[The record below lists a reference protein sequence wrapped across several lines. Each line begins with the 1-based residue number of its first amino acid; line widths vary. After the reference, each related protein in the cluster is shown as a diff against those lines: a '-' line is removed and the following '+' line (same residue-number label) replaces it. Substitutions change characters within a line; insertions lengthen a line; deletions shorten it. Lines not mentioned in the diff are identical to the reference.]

1 MGRMQ
6 NRVDF
11 IEMAR
16 ECKFEGS
23 KTGKQRGKSFDG
35 PAGLR
40 YNFPR
45 RSRVAQRQSNRL
57 LTGGL

>member
-1 MGRMQ
+1 M
-6 NRVDF
+6 VL
-11 IEMAR
+11 
-16 ECKFEGS
+16 
-23 KTGKQRGKSFDG
+23 TGQPILALHIHSISHSQRGKSFDG